1 MTDETL
7 LIRRIL
13 DGHPDDYRQ
22 LMLRYG
28 DMIMDFIGSIVG
40 SREDAEELTQNTFVN
55 AYRSLSTYDRRKAS
69 LATWLCR
76 IAYHET
82 VRHVKR
88 KRPPVISLDDDSQ
101 LVDEAVDREAE
112 EWLTHVTEQRI
123 QLLEEAIGQ
132 LSDYDQTLL
141 RLYYKE
147 DLPLKEIAFILDS
160 EAARLA
166 NRLQRIRNR
175 LYRMIKNKTTI

>member
-13 DGHPDDYRQ
+13 EGRTNDYRQ
-22 LMLRYG
+22 LVHRYG
-28 DMIMDFIGSIVG
+28 DMIMNFIGSIVC

-55 AYRSLSTYDRRKAS
+55 AYRGLATYDSRKARF
-69 LATWLCR
+69 ATWLRR
-76 IAYHET
+76 IAYNET
-82 VRHVKR
+82 MRHVR
-88 KRPPVISLDDDSQ
+88 QRRLPVISLDDDAR
-101 LVDEAVDREAE
+101 LLDEAQDMEAE
-112 EWLTHVTEQRI
+112 EWLAHATERRLR
-123 QLLEEAIGQ
+123 LLEESVDQ
-132 LSDYDQTLL
+132 LSNYDQTLL

-147 DLPLKEIAFILDS
+147 NLPLKEIAFILDS

-175 LYRMIKNKTTI
+175 LYRMIKDKMT

>member
-1 MTDETL
+1 
-7 LIRRIL
+7 
-13 DGHPDDYRQ
+13 
-22 LMLRYG
+22 
-28 DMIMDFIGSIVG
+28 MDFIGSIVG

-69 LATWLCR
+69 VVTWLCR

-88 KRPPVISLDDDSQ
+88 KRPPIISLDDDSR

-160 EAARLA
+160 EATRLA